1 MAQRGNTACR
11 MARTEQLLPHSQPLL
26 KVLHWLP
33 VSDRMKYKLSCVGF
47 HSVSAAAMQYF
58 AERLTATHR
67 HVPHG
72 LLPTH
77 VDLTPSLP

>member
-1 MAQRGNTACR
+1 MAPRGNTACR
-11 MARTEQLLPHSQPLL
+11 MVRTEQLLPHSQPLL

-33 VSDRMKYKLSCVGF
+33 VSDCIKYKLSCMGI

-58 AERLTATHR
+58 AERLTHR
-67 HVPHG
+67 HVHHG